1 MGSADSPPPPFSSS
15 LSASLSPSASADPAG
30 LPAQGSAAA
39 DAAGFPALAAWL
51 GPRLAQSSDAAVTPV
66 DIAAPARAGV
76 GQSGDTWLFQA
87 RWAEHGHPRTA
98 DLVLRRQPGY
108 DGIFLR
114 PDADRE
120 FTVIQ
125 GLARYPSVPVPR
137 ARWVERDPAVLG
149 APFFIMDQVPGIVP
163 SGRPSIH
170 VTGWLTT
177 LTPAQRRSAWQSSID
192 ALAALHDVPWRR
204 SHAFLADDDAL
215 PVGDSDAPRA
225 DDAASGLARY
235 LQHMA
240 EWYHWAAAGRVF
252 PVTDAALAYI
262 LEHAPGAGPSAPVL
276 TWGDARPG
284 NIIFDP
290 LRCVPAAL
298 IDWEIA
304 AIAPPEADVAHWLI
318 FDDFATSAAG
328 VEPLPG
334 YATRDEKIIGRYEAT
349 SGRRLGDVGYFE
361 IAQTLFLA
369 TTLIRQADA
378 RVKRGELPVGT
389 RMGHDNTLTQMLA
402 RRLGLPVPELSAD
415 YLSHR
420 AGRHSPQAQAAPSA
434 PAARRPGMATPTP
447 NAPQAPAAP
456 PAPEVRPPGM
466 AAPTP
471 KAG

>member
-1 MGSADSPPPPFSSS
+1 MV
-15 LSASLSPSASADPAG
+15 
-30 LPAQGSAAA
+30 
-39 DAAGFPALAAWL
+39 FPALAAWL
-51 GPRLAQSSDAAVTPV
+51 GARVAQSLGAAVPPV
-66 DIAAPARAGV
+66 EVAATTRAGV
-76 GQSGDTWLFQA
+76 GQSSDTWLFQA
-87 RWAEHGHPRTA
+87 RWTERGRPRTA
-98 DLVLRRQPGY
+98 DLVLRKQPGY

-114 PDADRE
+114 PDAGRE

-137 ARWVERDPAVLG
+137 VRWVERDPAVLG

-177 LTPAQRRSAWQSSID
+177 LTPGQRRSAWQSSID
-192 ALAALHDVPWRR
+192 AIAALHDVPWRR
-204 SHAFLADDDAL
+204 SHAFLAAGDA
-215 PVGDSDAPRA
+215 PPAGDSARPPA
-225 DDAASGLARY
+225 DDRDSPPADEAGSGLARY
-235 LQHMA
+235 LRQLA
-240 EWYHWAAAGRVF
+240 EWYHWAAAGRGF
-252 PVTDAALAYI
+252 PVTDAALAY
-262 LEHAPGAGPSAPVL
+262 LLKRAPGTATSPPVL

-290 LRCVPAAL
+290 ARCVPAAL
-298 IDWEIA
+298 IDWEVA
-304 AIAPPEADVAHWLI
+304 AIAPPEADIAHWLI

-328 VEPLPG
+328 VERLPG
-334 YATRDEKIIGRYEAT
+334 YATRDEIIGRYEAA

-361 IAQTLFLA
+361 IAQALFLA

-378 RVKRGELPVGT
+378 RVKRGELPAGT

-420 AGRHSPQAQAAPSA
+420 AGRHPPGVPAAPSA
-434 PAARRPGMATPTP
+434 PEARRPG
-447 NAPQAPAAP
+447 
-456 PAPEVRPPGM
+456 V

>member
-1 MGSADSPPPPFSSS
+1 MG
-15 LSASLSPSASADPAG
+15 
-30 LPAQGSAAA
+30 AAA
-39 DAAGFPALAAWL
+39 AAASGDAVGLPALAAWL
-51 GPRLAQSSDAAVTPV
+51 RDRLAEASGTAAVPV
-66 DIAAPARAGV
+66 EIAAAARPGV

-87 RWAEHGHPRTA
+87 RWAEHGRSRTA

-114 PDADRE
+114 PDAGRE

-125 GLARYPSVPVPR
+125 ALDRYPSVPVPR

-149 APFFIMDQVPGIVP
+149 APFFVMDQVPGIVP

-177 LTPAQRRSAWQSSID
+177 LTSRQRRSAWQSSVD
-192 ALAALHDVPWRR
+192 AIAALHDVPWRR
-204 SHAFLADDDAL
+204 SHAFLAGGDAL
-215 PVGDSDAPRA
+215 PAGGVPAA
-225 DDAASGLARY
+225 DDAASGVARY
-235 LQHMA
+235 LRHMA
-240 EWYHWAAAGRVF
+240 EWYHWTAAGRAF
-252 PVTDAALAYI
+252 PVTDAALAH
-262 LEHAPGAGPSAPVL
+262 LFAHAPAASVCPPVL

-290 LRCVPAAL
+290 ARCVPAAL
-298 IDWEIA
+298 IDWEVA
-304 AIAPPEADVAHWLI
+304 AIAPPEADIAHWLI

-328 VEPLPG
+328 VERLPG
-334 YATRDEKIIGRYEAT
+334 YAGRDEIIGRYEAA

-361 IAQTLFLA
+361 IAQALFLA

-378 RVKRGELPVGT
+378 RVRRGELPAGT

-402 RRLGLPVPELSAD
+402 RRLGLPVPEVSAD
-415 YLSHR
+415 YLTHR
-420 AGRHSPQAQAAPSA
+420 AGRQPPGA
-434 PAARRPGMATPTP
+434 PAASPAPEARRPG
-447 NAPQAPAAP
+447 
-456 PAPEVRPPGM
+456 V

>member
-1 MGSADSPPPPFSSS
+1 MGPDS
-15 LSASLSPSASADPAG
+15 
-30 LPAQGSAAA
+30 A
-39 DAAGFPALAAWL
+39 DAAGLPALAAWL
-51 GPRLAQSSDAAVTPV
+51 GARLAEASGTAVGPV
-66 DIAAPARAGV
+66 DIATPTRAGV

-87 RWAEHGHPRTA
+87 RWAGHGHRRTA

-114 PDADRE
+114 PDAGRE

-125 GLARYPSVPVPR
+125 GLDRYPSVPVPR

-149 APFFIMDQVPGIVP
+149 APFFVMDQVPGIVP

-177 LTPAQRRSAWQSSID
+177 LTPSQRRSAWQSSID
-192 ALAALHDVPWRR
+192 AIAGLHAVPWRR
-204 SHAFLADDDAL
+204 SHAFLAAGDPL
-215 PVGDSDAPRA
+215 PPGDGDRAPA
-225 DDAASGLARY
+225 DDAWFGLDRY
-235 LQHMA
+235 LRHMA

-262 LEHAPGAGPSAPVL
+262 LEHAPNATPCAPVL

-290 LRCVPAAL
+290 ARCVPAAL
-298 IDWEIA
+298 IDWEVA

-334 YATRDEKIIGRYEAT
+334 YATRDEIIGRYEAA

-361 IAQTLFLA
+361 IAQALFLA

-402 RRLGLPVPELSAD
+402 RRLGLPIPEVSAD

-420 AGRHSPQAQAAPSA
+420 ARRHPPRAQAAPSA
-434 PAARRPGMATPTP
+434 REARRPDVAAT
-447 NAPQAPAAP
+447 
-456 PAPEVRPPGM
+456 
-466 AAPTP
+466 TP

>member
-1 MGSADSPPPPFSSS
+1 MGAASAD
-15 LSASLSPSASADPAG
+15 SASADAVG
-30 LPAQGSAAA
+30 LPT
-39 DAAGFPALAAWL
+39 LAAWL
-51 GPRLAQSSDAAVTPV
+51 RDRLAEASGTAAAPV
-66 DIAAPARAGV
+66 EIAAAARPGV

-87 RWAEHGHPRTA
+87 RWAEHGQRRTA

-114 PDADRE
+114 PDAGRE

-125 GLARYPSVPVPR
+125 ALDRYPSVPVPR

-149 APFFIMDQVPGIVP
+149 APFFVMEQVPGIVP

-177 LTPAQRRSAWQSSID
+177 LTSRQRRSAWQSSVD
-192 ALAALHDVPWRR
+192 AIAALHDVPWRR
-204 SHAFLADDDAL
+204 SHAFLAGDDAL
-215 PVGDSDAPRA
+215 PAGNGDGNPPPADDAVPPPA

-235 LQHMA
+235 LRRLA
-240 EWYHWAAAGRVF
+240 EWYHWTAAGRAF
-252 PVTDAALAYI
+252 PVTDAALAH
-262 LEHAPGAGPSAPVL
+262 LLAHAPGASPCPPVL

-290 LRCVPAAL
+290 VRCVPAAL
-298 IDWEIA
+298 IDWEVA
-304 AIAPPEADVAHWLI
+304 AIAPPEADIAHWLI

-328 VEPLPG
+328 VERLPG
-334 YATRDEKIIGRYEAT
+334 YASRDEIIGRYEAA

-361 IAQTLFLA
+361 IAQALFLA

-378 RVKRGELPVGT
+378 RVRRGELPAGT

-402 RRLGLPVPELSAD
+402 RRLGLPVPEVSAD
-415 YLSHR
+415 YLTHR
-420 AGRHSPQAQAAPSA
+420 AGRQPPGAPAAPSA
-434 PAARRPGMATPTP
+434 PEARRPG
-447 NAPQAPAAP
+447 
-456 PAPEVRPPGM
+456 V

>member
-1 MGSADSPPPPFSSS
+1 MGSD
-15 LSASLSPSASADPAG
+15 SADAVG
-30 LPAQGSAAA
+30 L
-39 DAAGFPALAAWL
+39 PALAAWL
-51 GPRLAQSSDAAVTPV
+51 GARLAEASGTPVVPV

-87 RWAEHGHPRTA
+87 RWAEHGRPRTA

-114 PDADRE
+114 PDAGRE

-149 APFFIMDQVPGIVP
+149 APFFVMDQVPGIVP

-177 LTPAQRRSAWQSSID
+177 LTPGQRRSAWQSSID
-192 ALAALHDVPWRR
+192 AIAALHAVPWRS
-204 SHAFLADDDAL
+204 SHAFLAVGDPPL
-215 PVGDSDAPRA
+215 SGDSDSAPA
-225 DDAASGLARY
+225 DDAWFGLDRY
-235 LQHMA
+235 LRHMA
-240 EWYHWAAAGRVF
+240 EWYHWTAAGRVF
-252 PVTDAALAYI
+252 PVTDAALAYL
-262 LEHAPGAGPSAPVL
+262 LEHAPGAAASPPAL

-290 LRCVPAAL
+290 ARCVPAAL
-298 IDWEIA
+298 IDWEVA

-328 VEPLPG
+328 VERLPG
-334 YATRDEKIIGRYEAT
+334 YATRDKIISRYEAA
-349 SGRRLGDVGYFE
+349 SGRLLGDVGYFE
-361 IAQTLFLA
+361 IAQSLFLA
-369 TTLIRQADA
+369 TTLIRQGDA
-378 RVKRGELPVGT
+378 RVRRGELPVGT

-402 RRLGLPVPELSAD
+402 RRLGLPVPEVSAD
-415 YLSHR
+415 YLRHR
-420 AGRHSPQAQAAPSA
+420 AGRHP
-434 PAARRPGMATPTP
+434 
-447 NAPQAPAAP
+447 PQAPAARS
-456 PAPEVRPPGM
+456 APEAARPGM
-466 AAPTP
+466 TAPIP